1 MEIRTFYWQDHIV
14 SKTTMLVK
22 RLLGKSTNSQ
32 FVYGNA
38 GDIYAK
44 ELLERQYGVATKNI
58 NDAGNRL
65 LCVGSIGHRASKGDI
80 LCGVGLKNEKLV
92 PKDKDNITI
101 YGLRG
106 PLSFEAFKKAGFRV
120 DTVKFL
126 YDPGLLIKYFIP
138 EELVNP
144 THVSFIPH
152 YRERSNFRNRLPK
165 GIQMIDIDN
174 YPSTVAKAIKA
185 SKLVYSSSLHGII
198 FSHAL
203 GVPCVY
209 VKPQTEEPEFK
220 FIDYYESVNLTYKQ
234 PLASIHDADF
244 KRDSD
249 TPADVNVN
257 EEDFFFPTAAELS
270 EREILV
276 K

>member
-1 MEIRTFYWQDHIV
+1 MEIRTFYWQEHIV
-14 SKTTMLVK
+14 SKTTMRFN

-44 ELLERQYGVATKNI
+44 ELIERQYGIVAKNS
-58 NDAGNRL
+58 NDGGNRL
-65 LCVGSIGHRASKGDI
+65 LCVGSVGHRALKGDI
-80 LCGVGLKNEKLV
+80 LCGVGLKNEKLELTN
-92 PKDKDNITI
+92 KESII
-101 YGLRG
+101 LYGLRG
-106 PLSFEAFKKAGFRV
+106 PLTFEAFKKAGFNV

-138 EELVNP
+138 EELVVP
-144 THVSFIPH
+144 THISFIPH
-152 YRERSNFRNRLPK
+152 YRERSAFRNKLPK
-165 GIQMIDIDN
+165 GMQMIDIDN
-174 YPSTVAKAIKA
+174 YPSTVARAIKA

-203 GVPCVY
+203 GVPCIY

-220 FIDYYESVNLTYKQ
+220 FIDYYESVNLPYRQ

-257 EEDFFFPTAAELS
+257 ESDFFFPSVEEL
-270 EREILV
+270 ETRKILD